1 MHITPITLPN
11 KMTLVPGDKQH
22 TSIITI
28 EPFFPGYG
36 VTVGNALRRVL
47 LSSIPGAAVTSVKI
61 DGVEHEFS
69 TISGIKQDVV
79 QILLNL
85 KKLRFTS
92 HADEA
97 VSVSLKWK
105 GAGTITAKDLTVP
118 SSLTLINADQI
129 IAEATDKDASLSL
142 EIWVEKGYGYVPVEQ
157 RTEEKAEIGRIAID
171 AIFTPIQK
179 VNFEVVASRVGQ
191 MVNYEKVIFTIQTD
205 GSITPEETMR
215 HATQLLLDHL
225 KALQAPFL
233 TAGEESVEPI
243 AAPLPELPS
252 ATEAMN
258 VTADLVELGLSTR
271 TMKTLSTA
279 GILSLS
285 DLTSKTTEEI
295 TAIAGLG
302 ERALSEIQDALA
314 ARSLSLSA

>member
-1 MHITPITLPN
+1 MNITPITLPN
-11 KMTLVPGDKQH
+11 KMTLVPGDKPH

-61 DGVEHEFS
+61 EGVDHEFS

-79 QILLNL
+79 QVLLNL

-92 HADEA
+92 HSDEP
-97 VSVSLKWK
+97 VSVTLKWN
-105 GAGTITAKDLTVP
+105 GAGIISAKELTVP
-118 SSLTLINADQI
+118 SALTLINDDQI
-129 IAEATDKDASLSL
+129 IAEATDKNASLSL
-142 EIWVEKGYGYVPVEQ
+142 ELWVEKGYGYVPVEQ

-215 HATQLLLDHL
+215 HATQLLLDHM

-233 TAGEESVEPI
+233 KPGEESVDTI
-243 AAPLPELPS
+243 ATALPELPS
-252 ATEAMN
+252 ATDAMN
-258 VTADLVELGLSTR
+258 ISADLIELGLSTR

-279 GILSLS
+279 GIASLA

-295 TAIAGLG
+295 AAIAGLG
-302 ERALSEIQDALA
+302 ERALAEIQEALA